1 MNVIANAPMSAVEL
15 PKDDRSMGES
25 PMSDRDRE
33 NAEDLALF
41 RQFAGGI
48 SAGPGVDPARIALAR
63 EAYTKLY
70 LKYRERVYAYCL
82 RVLCDEAEAQDL
94 FQEVFY
100 RVYTRSNQFE
110 EQRSLGGWIFTI
122 AHNLCLNKI
131 RDRKPNEAIED
142 VTLSVSPIDDLGE
155 NWRARIEWALAQI
168 PAEHREAFVL
178 REYEGLSYNEITD
191 ILHTTLPAV
200 KSRIYRAKERL
211 RTLLEPYYKEELE

>member
-1 MNVIANAPMSAVEL
+1 MPAVEL
-15 PKDDRSMGES
+15 PNDDRS

-48 SAGPGVDPARIALAR
+48 TAAGSTLDPARAALAR

-131 RDRKPNEAIED
+131 RDRKPNAAIED
-142 VTLSVSPIDDLGE
+142 VTLSVSPVDDLGE
-155 NWRARIEWALAQI
+155 NWRARIEWALEQI